1 MFKNIIIGVVVTAIS
16 AGLIFGAV
24 YRTEQRADIGTR
36 SQSFQSD
43 NGTNGLSGSNN
54 GNQRNNNGS
63 GDSVFGQGHQNDRP
77 AQGSHS
83 GSISTWN
90 NQPIQVNAIVQFVD
104 ENSLLT
110 LTAEGDQVS
119 VENRAWWFAVQAGF
133 SSHAGDEV
141 LISGFR
147 EENGHFEV
155 IWIEDL
161 STGNMVQI
169 RSEDGHPL
177 WRGIGNGGANRKNGS
192 LQGSG
197 EIKK

>member
-24 YRTEQRADIGTR
+24 YRTEQRADTGTR
-36 SQSFQSD
+36 SQSLQSN
-43 NGTNGLSGSNN
+43 NGANGLSGSND
-54 GNQRNNNGS
+54 GNRRSNNGS
-63 GDSVFGQGHQNDRP
+63 EGSLQGQGHQNDRSV
-77 AQGSHS
+77 QGSHS
-83 GSISTWN
+83 GSISSWN
-90 NQPIQVNAIVQFVD
+90 NQSILVNAFVQFVD
-104 ENSLLT
+104 ENSLMA
-110 LTAEGDQVS
+110 LTAEGEQIS
-119 VENRAWWFAVQAGF
+119 IENRAWWFAVQAGF

-177 WRGIGNGGANRKNGS
+177 WRGSGNGGANRKNGS
-192 LQGSG
+192 TPGLK
-197 EIKK
+197 EFTN